1 MTRLR
6 SVVANERGFALAYT
20 AVLLTGMLLFTGLA
34 VDSGRAYMVK
44 AQLSK
49 AVDGAALGA
58 ARNLNSGNPRQ
69 EAVQIFR
76 ANFPDGYMG
85 TTSLTDPTSDPDFFN
100 LVTDPAT
107 GINTVTVQARA
118 VLPTTFMKLA
128 NFNDV
133 TVTSSGEATR
143 RMVDLSLILDVSGS
157 IGWRWNAVRDA
168 ARGFVDAFDEDSDRL
183 SLTLFSTG
191 ADVETPMPLSRGF
204 NKQGL
209 KADIPEN
216 LPGGSTSMAEGLYRG
231 WDQLRRVQSGQQS
244 GLRVIV
250 LFTDGATNSVPGVF
264 NSGGP
269 TALRTSDFPKDYP
282 DPDNMTSN
290 FPSIGG
296 LYNIR
301 TGNTAAGPY
310 ARTVGYDTTT
320 TLSQV
325 PWMPAGTV
333 NTHPNRSSA
342 GIPSSFPLVSN
353 TLRVNGQ
360 PQSVRRPLRNWNATA
375 QRYPADAHNI
385 NNAARNLLE
394 IIGNAARSD
403 DDGDYPIR
411 IYTIGMGELVQYEL
425 GTLRETSASMLMRI
439 ANDQQSP
446 DFNPQQLEGR
456 FYFAQSEADVAPA
469 FQQLQ
474 NQIIRLTK

>member
-6 SVVANERGFALAYT
+6 SVVSNQKGFALAYT
-20 AVLLTGMLLFTGLA
+20 AVLMTGMLLFTGLA

-69 EAVQIFR
+69 EAIQIFK

-85 TTSLTDPTSDPDFFN
+85 TTSSTDPTTDADFFT

-107 GINTVTVQARA
+107 GINTVTVNAEA

-128 NFNDV
+128 NFNNV
-133 TVTSSGEATR
+133 RVTSSGEATR

-168 ARGFVDAFDEDSDRL
+168 ARGFVEAFDESSDRL

-191 ADVETPMPLSRGF
+191 ADVASAMPLSRGF
-204 NKQGL
+204 NKAQL
-209 KADIPEN
+209 QARIPN
-216 LPGGSTSMAEGLYRG
+216 SLPGGSTSMAEGLYRG

-264 NSGGP
+264 DNGGP
-269 TALRTSDFPKDYP
+269 KALRTSDFPRDYP
-282 DPDNMTSN
+282 DPDRMTSDTPN
-290 FPSIGG
+290 IGG
-296 LYNIR
+296 LYDIR
-301 TGNTAAGPY
+301 TGYTAAGPY
-310 ARTVGYDTTT
+310 SRTVGWNSTT

-325 PWMPAGTV
+325 LWMPAGSV
-333 NTHPNRSSA
+333 SSHPNHSSA
-342 GIPSSFPLVSN
+342 GIPTSFPLVSP

-360 PQSVRRPLRNWNATA
+360 PQSVRRPLRNFSTAA
-375 QRYPADAHNI
+375 QRYPAQAFNI

-394 IIGNAARSD
+394 IIGDAARSD
-403 DDGDYPIR
+403 NTGDYPIR
-411 IYTIGMGELVQYEL
+411 IYTIGMGELVRYEL
-425 GTLRETSASMLMRI
+425 GTLQETSESMLMRI
-439 ANDQQSP
+439 ANDQTSP
-446 DFNPQQLEGR
+446 DFNSTQLEGR
-456 FYFAQSEADVAPA
+456 YYFAQTEADVAPA

-474 NQIIRLTK
+474 NQIVRLTK